1 MPRVNT
7 AVLNYALLKSTFIED
22 LLTCMALKSTIY
34 KADCQI
40 ADMDRGYYALHNLT
54 IALHPSETEERM
66 MVRLVAFVLNAHEH
80 LQFSKGLC
88 SEDEPDIWQKSLIDD
103 IELWIDVGMP
113 DEKRIRKASSRAE
126 QALIYTYGGRN
137 SVWWSQIK
145 SKIVRFKNIKIINLL
160 KTDTDQLAPL
170 IKRSM
175 QLQISLQDG
184 QIWLSDEQHTAHI
197 TPEIWLS

>member
-1 MPRVNT
+1 M
-7 AVLNYALLKSTFIED
+7 LNYALLNSTLRED
-22 LLTCMALKSTIY
+22 FFNRMALKSTIY

-40 ADMDRGYYALHNLT
+40 ADMDRGYYAPHNLT

-66 MVRLVAFVLNAHEH
+66 MVRLLAFVLNAHEH
-80 LQFSKGLC
+80 LQFSKGLS
-88 SEDEPDIWQKSLIDD
+88 SEDEPDIWQKSLTDD

-113 DEKRIRKASSRAE
+113 DEKRIRKASNRAE

-137 SVWWSQIK
+137 AVWWSQIENK
-145 SKIVRFKNIKIINLL
+145 LTRFKNIKIINLP
-160 KTDTDQLAPL
+160 KADTDQLAPL

>member
-197 TPEIWLS
+197 IPEIWLS

>member
-1 MPRVNT
+1 
-7 AVLNYALLKSTFIED
+7 
-22 LLTCMALKSTIY
+22 MALKSTIY

-40 ADMDRGYYALHNLT
+40 ADMDRGYYAPHNLT

-80 LQFSKGLC
+80 LQFSKGLS
-88 SEDEPDIWQKSLIDD
+88 SEDEPDIWQKSLTDD

-113 DEKRIRKASSRAE
+113 DEKRIRKASNRAE

-137 SVWWSQIK
+137 TVWWSQIENK
-145 SKIVRFKNIKIINLL
+145 LTRFKNIKVINLP
-160 KTDTDQLAPL
+160 KTDTDQLALL

-184 QIWLSDEQHTAHI
+184 QLWLSDEQHTAHI

>member
-1 MPRVNT
+1 M
-7 AVLNYALLKSTFIED
+7 LNYATLNFTLRKD
-22 LLTCMALKSTIY
+22 LLTRMALKSTIY

-66 MVRLVAFVLNAHEH
+66 MVRLVAYVLNAHEH
-80 LQFSKGLC
+80 LQFSKGLT
-88 SEDEPDIWQKSLIDD
+88 SEDEPDIWQKSLTDD

-113 DEKRIRKASSRAE
+113 DEKRIRKASNRAE

-137 SVWWSQIK
+137 SVWWNQIK
-145 SKIVRFKNIKIINLL
+145 SKIVRFKNIKIINLP

-184 QIWLSDEQHTAHI
+184 QIWLSDEHHAAHI
-197 TPEIWLS
+197 TPETWLN

>member
-1 MPRVNT
+1 
-7 AVLNYALLKSTFIED
+7 VLNYALLNSTLRED
-22 LLTCMALKSTIY
+22 FFNRMALKSTIY

-40 ADMDRGYYALHNLT
+40 ADMDRGYYAPHNLT

-66 MVRLVAFVLNAHEH
+66 MVRLLAFVLNAHEH
-80 LQFSKGLC
+80 LQFSKGLS
-88 SEDEPDIWQKSLIDD
+88 SEDEPDIWQKSLTDD

-113 DEKRIRKASSRAE
+113 DEKRIRKASNRAE
-126 QALIYTYGGRN
+126 QTLIYTYGGRN
-137 SVWWSQIK
+137 TVWWNQIENK
-145 SKIVRFKNIKIINLL
+145 LTRFKNVKVINLP
-160 KTDTDQLAPL
+160 KADTDQLAAL

-197 TPEIWLS
+197 IPEIWLS

>member
-1 MPRVNT
+1 
-7 AVLNYALLKSTFIED
+7 
-22 LLTCMALKSTIY
+22 MALKSTIY

-66 MVRLVAFVLNAHEH
+66 MVRLVAFVLNADEQ
-80 LQFSKGLC
+80 LQFSKGLS
-88 SEDEPDIWQKSLIDD
+88 SENEPDIWQKTLTDD

-126 QALIYTYGGRN
+126 QALIYSYGGRN

-145 SKIVRFKNIKIINLL
+145 SKITRFKNIKIINLL
-160 KTDTDQLAPL
+160 KTDTDQLAVL

-175 QLQISLQDG
+175 QFQISIQDG
-184 QIWLSDEQHTAHI
+184 QLWISDEQHTAHI
-197 TPEIWLS
+197 TPEIWLI